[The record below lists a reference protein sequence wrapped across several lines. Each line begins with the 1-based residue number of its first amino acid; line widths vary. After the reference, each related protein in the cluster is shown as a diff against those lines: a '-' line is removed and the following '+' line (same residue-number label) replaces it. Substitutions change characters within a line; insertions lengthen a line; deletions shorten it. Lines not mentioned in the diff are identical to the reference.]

1 MESIIQIFRMDDL
14 SIETRISIMKKLGT
28 AINYQ
33 YAANCTEELIIELI
47 LALAPEKEDELRAD
61 EHYGLYM
68 K

>member
-1 MESIIQIFRMDDL
+1 MESIIQIFRMDEL

-33 YAANCTEELIIELI
+33 YTANCTEELIIELI
-47 LALAPEKEDELRAD
+47 LALDPEKEPDLRED
-61 EHYGLYM
+61 KHYAMYM